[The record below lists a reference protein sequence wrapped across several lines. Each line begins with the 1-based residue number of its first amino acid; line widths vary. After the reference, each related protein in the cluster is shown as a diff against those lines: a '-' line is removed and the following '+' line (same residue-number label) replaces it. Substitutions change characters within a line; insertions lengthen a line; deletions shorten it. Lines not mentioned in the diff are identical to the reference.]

1 MANLG
6 RRAILLGVAA
16 LCLSGAAAGCYRGTA
31 RTVSL
36 ADIDREPGW
45 TRVPNV
51 RVIWQESEH
60 ECGVAALAM
69 VLDRWGVPD
78 AADDV
83 RRRLPPPSERGI
95 QARALRQ
102 AARERGFRAYLVS
115 AGEADLVSEM
125 RARRP
130 VLVGL
135 VQRYGGNRALTHYAV
150 VVGVNE
156 TSRRVLLLDP
166 GRGAREDD
174 LASFDR
180 EWQDAGRLA
189 LVVAPS

>member
-1 MANLG
+1 MTSLA
-6 RRAILLGVAA
+6 RRWILLG
-16 LCLSGAAAGCYRGTA
+16 AAAVCLAGASSGCYRGTA

-36 ADIDREPGW
+36 ADIDREAGW

-51 RVIWQESEH
+51 RVIRQESEH
-60 ECGVAALAM
+60 ECGIAALAM

-78 AADDV
+78 AAQEV

-102 AARERGFRAYLVS
+102 VARERGFRAYIVS
-115 AGEADLVSEM
+115 AGEADLVNEV
-125 RARRP
+125 RAQRP
-130 VLVGL
+130 MLVGL
-135 VQRYGGNRALTHYAV
+135 VQRYGGNKALTHYAV
-150 VVGVNE
+150 VIGVNE
-156 TSRRVLLLDP
+156 ARRRVLLLDP
-166 GRGAREDD
+166 GRGPREDD

>member
-1 MANLG
+1 MTSSLA
-6 RRAILLGVAA
+6 RPA
-16 LCLSGAAAGCYRGTA
+16 LVVGALACLSGMASGCYRGTA

-36 ADIDREPGW
+36 ADIDRQDGW

-51 RVIWQESEH
+51 TVIRQESEH

-69 VLDRWGVPD
+69 VLDHWGVPD
-78 AADDV
+78 PAAGL
-83 RRRLPPPSERGI
+83 RRSLPTSDHGI
-95 QARALRQ
+95 QARALRE
-102 AARERGFRAYLVS
+102 AARERGFHAYIVS
-115 AGEADLVSEM
+115 GSQSDLVNEV

-135 VQRYGGNRALTHYAV
+135 VQRYVGNKALTHYVV

-156 TSRRVLLLDP
+156 ARHRVLVLDP
-166 GRGAREDD
+166 GRGPREDD
-174 LASFDR
+174 EASFDR

>member
-1 MANLG
+1 MVGLA
-6 RRAILLGVAA
+6 RRTILLGLAA
-16 LCLSGAAAGCYRGTA
+16 VCLSAAAVGCYRGTA

-36 ADIDREPGW
+36 ADIDRQPGW

-78 AADDV
+78 AAADV

-95 QARALRQ
+95 QAQALRRV
-102 AARERGFRAYLVS
+102 ARERGFRAYIVS
-115 AGEADLVSEM
+115 AGEADLVNEL

-135 VQRYGGNRALTHYAV
+135 VQRYAGNKALTHYEV

-156 TSRRVLLLDP
+156 ERRRVLLLDP

-174 LASFDR
+174 LAAFDR